1 MKVLLSCIICVL
13 NIISIHGGHIIVS
26 DPADVSGMS
35 YIDMF
40 LTSYPIAVAG
50 DHAAYE
56 IFGNY
61 STLMNGIISRG
72 KGYMDG
78 GEPRGVPPSNW
89 AKVPKADGNGYIAFF
104 NYKSIHR
111 CQQKSMPG
119 SSIVDS
125 INVVDLRIK
134 FNNNPEFYMSRTAVA
149 EKLSIH
155 SVTTPAKELYVVR
168 QVLDHF
174 TTFPGAH
181 SDVRVIP
188 FKREC
193 KYAASGPLLKDAQ
206 YIAAGSLHDRHWQ
219 EKMFLSILDSK
230 YNVLTSWVLRDPETA
245 KSLSRPQKNWLPFWD
260 KCKLIVS
267 KRFGPEHVVGE
278 FKEWHSKEKEIDVP
292 NLISAPSPARV
303 PNPYMIRGS
312 APPVT
317 HPILD
322 DGFLIGCVHLRG
334 KLKVYRHSLYVM
346 ESRYPYNIVSFSPLF
361 AFKPYRDIEFVMSL
375 VPLPDGSLELTH
387 GSMDCE
393 SRVAVFNRTY
403 IEEHFK
409 AYLKLSFD

>member
-125 INVVDLRIK
+125 INVVDLRI
-134 FNNNPEFYMSRTAVA
+134 
-149 EKLSIH
+149 
-155 SVTTPAKELYVVR
+155 
-168 QVLDHF
+168 
-174 TTFPGAH
+174 
-181 SDVRVIP
+181 
-188 FKREC
+188 
-193 KYAASGPLLKDAQ
+193 
-206 YIAAGSLHDRHWQ
+206 
-219 EKMFLSILDSK
+219 
-230 YNVLTSWVLRDPETA
+230 
-245 KSLSRPQKNWLPFWD
+245 
-260 KCKLIVS
+260 
-267 KRFGPEHVVGE
+267 
-278 FKEWHSKEKEIDVP
+278 
-292 NLISAPSPARV
+292 
-303 PNPYMIRGS
+303 
-312 APPVT
+312 
-317 HPILD
+317 
-322 DGFLIGCVHLRG
+322 
-334 KLKVYRHSLYVM
+334 
-346 ESRYPYNIVSFSPLF
+346 
-361 AFKPYRDIEFVMSL
+361 
-375 VPLPDGSLELTH
+375 
-387 GSMDCE
+387 
-393 SRVAVFNRTY
+393 
-403 IEEHFK
+403 
-409 AYLKLSFD
+409 